1 MRTIRIGLFGLG
13 VVGGGMLTILHR
25 NRDLIRS
32 RLGADLRVVTA
43 VTAHPAQ
50 QRDLPLDGVTVS
62 GDPAAILDDPSIEIV
77 VELMGGTGLARTVV
91 LDAMARGKAVVTA
104 NKALLAEH
112 AHEIFTR
119 AYETGAALG
128 MEAAVAGGI
137 PVIRS
142 LREGLASDRILE
154 ICGIVNGTC
163 NYILTKMSQE
173 QAPFERVLAEA
184 QKLGYAEADPTFDV
198 DGHDAA
204 HKLAVLVNLAY
215 GTTIRFEDVYRE
227 GIRKVTPE
235 DIAYARQLGFTL
247 KLLAIAKPS
256 GTAKP
261 NGTAKPSGPA
271 KPSIPVKP
279 ASAVKSSGAAK
290 PNDPGAPAAQVEAR
304 VHPTLVENTHLLAAV
319 SGVYNAVFLTGDN
332 VDATLHYGRGAGAL
346 PTGSAVVSDLIDIAR
361 SLPPGGGKSAARVP
375 PLGVQREHV
384 RELQVRPMRDIQSEY
399 YLRFPVLDRV
409 GVLAKI
415 TTIMGG
421 HNISIKSMLQPDQ
434 ALHPADPVQVILTT
448 HRAREADIDQSLA
461 EIGKLDF
468 IQGPAQRI
476 RIERF

>member
-1 MRTIRIGLFGLG
+1 MRTFNVGLFGLG
-13 VVGGGMLTILHR
+13 VVGGGVVTILHK
-25 NRDLIRS
+25 NRDLIRA
-32 RLGADLRVVTA
+32 RLGADLRVVKA
-43 VTAHPAQ
+43 VTANPKKT
-50 QRDLPLDGVTVS
+50 RELPLDGVSVS
-62 GDPAAILDDPSIEIV
+62 SDPKFILDDPSIDIV
-77 VELMGGTGLARTVV
+77 VELMGGTGLAKTVV
-91 LDAMARGKAVVTA
+91 LDALSKGKAVVTA

-112 AHEIFTR
+112 AKEIFAQ
-119 AYETGAALG
+119 AYKTGAPLG

-142 LREGLASDRILE
+142 LREGLASDNILE

-173 QAPFERVLAEA
+173 GAPFDRVLAEA

-215 GTTIRFEDVYRE
+215 GATIPFADVYRE
-227 GIRKVTPE
+227 GIRSVTPL

-247 KLLAIAKPS
+247 KLLAIAKPADGS
-256 GTAKP
+256 
-261 NGTAKPSGPA
+261 
-271 KPSIPVKP
+271 
-279 ASAVKSSGAAK
+279 
-290 PNDPGAPAAQVEAR
+290 VEAR

-346 PTGSAVVSDLIDIAR
+346 PTGGAVVSDLMD
-361 SLPPGGGKSAARVP
+361 AARTLLSSGGAVPPHSRIP
-375 PLGVQREHV
+375 PLGVQAEHV
-384 RELQVRPMRDIQSEY
+384 RELKVRPMRDIHSEY

-415 TTIMGG
+415 MTIMGD
-421 HNISIKSMLQPDQ
+421 HNISIKSMIQPEQ
-434 ALHPADPVQVILTT
+434 ALRPTDPVQVILTT
-448 HRAREADIDQSLA
+448 HRAKEADVDASLA
-461 EIGKLDF
+461 EIQKLAF

>member
-1 MRTIRIGLFGLG
+1 MRTFNIGLFGLG
-13 VVGGGMLTILHR
+13 VVGGGVATILHK
-25 NRDLIRS
+25 NRELIRA
-32 RLGADLRVVTA
+32 RLGADLRIVKA
-43 VTAHPAQ
+43 VTANPGKK
-50 QRDLPLDGVTVS
+50 RDLPLDGVAVS
-62 GDPAAILDDPSIEIV
+62 GDPKTILDDPSIDIV
-77 VELMGGTGLARTVV
+77 VELMGGTGLAKQVV
-91 LDAMARGKAVVTA
+91 MDALGKGKAVVTA

-112 AHEIFTR
+112 AKEIFAQ
-119 AYETGAALG
+119 AYKSGAPLG

-142 LREGLASDRILE
+142 LREGLASDNVLE

-173 QAPFERVLAEA
+173 GAPFDAVLAEA

-215 GTTIRFEDVYRE
+215 GATISFGDVYRE
-227 GIRKVTPE
+227 GIRKVTPQ

-256 GTAKP
+256 AAG
-261 NGTAKPSGPA
+261 
-271 KPSIPVKP
+271 
-279 ASAVKSSGAAK
+279 ASRQALSADGA
-290 PNDPGAPAAQVEAR
+290 VEAR

-319 SGVYNAVFLTGDN
+319 NGVYNAVFLTGDN

-346 PTGSAVVSDLIDIAR
+346 PTGGAVVSDLIDVSR
-361 SLPPGGGKSAARVP
+361 TLLSGGKSRVP
-375 PLGVQREHV
+375 PLGVQQAHV
-384 RELQVRPMRDIQSEY
+384 RELKVRPMRDIHSEY
-399 YLRFPVLDRV
+399 YLRFPVLDSV

-415 TTIMGG
+415 TTIMGN
-421 HNISIKSMLQPDQ
+421 HNISIKSMIQPEQ
-434 ALHPADPVQVILTT
+434 ALRPTDPVQVILTT
-448 HRAREADIDQSLA
+448 HRAKEADVDASLA
-461 EIGKLDF
+461 EIEKLAF